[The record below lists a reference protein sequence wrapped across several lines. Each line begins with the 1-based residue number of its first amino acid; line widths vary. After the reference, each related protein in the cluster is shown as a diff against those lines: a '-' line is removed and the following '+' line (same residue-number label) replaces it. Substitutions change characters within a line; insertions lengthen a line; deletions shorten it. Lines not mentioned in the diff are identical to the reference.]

1 VQTDP
6 EHQQDHTDLRE
17 FGCNLGVAD
26 TPRVWGPISTPA
38 MRYPT
43 IGESPSRLAINP
55 KSNAALSASA
65 IVVIKGISCM
75 TCPRL
80 QCEVASTH

>member
-6 EHQQDHTDLRE
+6 EHQQDHTDLSE

-26 TPRVWGPISTPA
+26 NPRRVGTNQHTGDEIA
-38 MRYPT
+38 T